1 MTQTPR
7 FAALTVESAADAAR
21 PLLKASASNFGFL
34 PSPVAKAAHSP
45 ALLKH
50 LLAGFGAFERTSLT
64 ALEREVVAFAV
75 AFEVECSYCIAMHSA
90 ILSGVPET
98 PSDLVESLR
107 AGSALVDPRLEALR
121 QFVRDTVRTRGRVS
135 EARWQALDV
144 AGFTQEQAL
153 DVLLGV
159 GVYLLSTFT
168 NVMTRADL
176 DAPFEAFRWRKPEV
190 APEQ

>member
-1 MTQTPR
+1 MTNQVR
-7 FAALTVESAADAAR
+7 FAALTVESASDATR

-64 ALEREVVAFAV
+64 ALEREVVAFTV
-75 AFEVECSYCIAMHSA
+75 AFEVECSYCMAMHSA
-90 ILSGVPET
+90 MLSGPET
-98 PSDLVESLR
+98 PSGFVESLR
-107 AGSALVDPRLEALR
+107 AGSALEDPRLEALR
-121 QFVRDTVRTRGRVS
+121 QFVRETVRTRGRVS
-135 EARWQALDV
+135 EADWDGLDA
-144 AGFTQEQAL
+144 AGFTQEESL
-153 DVLLGV
+153 DALLGV

-176 DAPFEAFRWRKPEV
+176 DAPFEAFRWHKP
-190 APEQ
+190 AIGTEQ